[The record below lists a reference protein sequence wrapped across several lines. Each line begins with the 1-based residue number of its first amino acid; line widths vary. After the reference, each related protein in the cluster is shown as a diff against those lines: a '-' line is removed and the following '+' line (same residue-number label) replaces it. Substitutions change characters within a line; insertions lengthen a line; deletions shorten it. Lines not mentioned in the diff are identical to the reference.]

1 MARTRRPSQQ
11 TRQVLVRL
19 LDDPGQWRY
28 GYELAKETGL
38 ASGTLYPVLMRL
50 ADRGYLETKWETS
63 REGRPPRHLYRVTN
77 AGATYARDAAAASR
91 AASSRLHVGWGM
103 A

>member
-1 MARTRRPSQQ
+1 MARKRRPSEQ
-11 TRQVLVRL
+11 TRQVLAAL
-19 LDDPGQWRY
+19 LGDPGGWRY

-50 ADRGYLETKWETS
+50 ADRGYLETRWKTS
-63 REGRPPRHLYRVTN
+63 SAGRPPRHLYRLTA
-77 AGATYARDAAAASR
+77 AGETYARGAGSVAEPAP
-91 AASSRLHVGWGM
+91 SRLRVAGET

>member
-1 MARTRRPSQQ
+1 MTGARRPSEQ
-11 TRQVLVRL
+11 TRQVLARL

-28 GYELAKETGL
+28 GYALAKETGL

-63 REGRPPRHLYRVTN
+63 REGRPPRHLYRLTN
-77 AGATYARDAAAASR
+77 AGATYARDAAVASR
-91 AASSRLHVGWGM
+91 AASSRLHVAGGM